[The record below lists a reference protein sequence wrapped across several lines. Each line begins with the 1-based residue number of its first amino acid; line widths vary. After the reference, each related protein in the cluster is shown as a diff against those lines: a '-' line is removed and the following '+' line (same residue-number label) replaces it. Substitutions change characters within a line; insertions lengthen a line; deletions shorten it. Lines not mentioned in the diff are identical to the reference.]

1 MDIKLNISEFTKKF
15 NDIYNWLYQFGNDD
29 EIRSGAK
36 AFDEFLPNNKNLV
49 NEFNKHR
56 HDIIMSDRE
65 AAAFMFA
72 LEELT
77 A

>member
-1 MDIKLNISEFTKKF
+1 MNININISEFAKTF
-15 NDIYNWLYQFGNDD
+15 DNIYTWLYKFGNDD

-36 AFDEFLPNNKNLV
+36 AFDEFLPKNKDFV
-49 NEFNKHR
+49 GKFNKYR
-56 HDIIMSDRE
+56 HDIIISDRE

-72 LEELT
+72 LEELR